1 VKALELK
8 APRLSTLD
16 AKVLRGQVLGGE
28 IFGAFSEQERV
39 AIWGR
44 LQAVDGLIPSLFTFF
59 EDVKYLEACANCVK
73 RLVSLSPRDTVSTA
87 LEKAFCDANQRAD
100 RAVIQV
106 TESSF
111 TCSPASL
118 ADRVDLGYRQL
129 HAYAMRHY
137 LQMPREPKGKELLAR
152 LMVNTDETVLRDFAD
167 LADRLGFESP
177 EITAL
182 KQCPKSTVA
191 RARSERSK
199 PLLVTDGAG
208 EIKKRRCGLPRV
220 EDYVE
225 DGEFLF
231 VNHLHNEEEE
241 QGEGI
246 TSFFVRKSVY
256 FAFFGRSIP
265 LTLDS
270 IPRVSD
276 RTDEDMN
283 RSQDTHIPQ
292 ERREQEQQRQEL
304 ERQEQQRQEQERLE
318 RLEQEQQRLELERL
332 ELERLE
338 LERQELERQEQ
349 EQERQDLER
358 QEQEQERLE
367 QEQEQERQK
376 QEILKRLEQ
385 ERQEQER
392 QEQER
397 SDKERLERERLRE
410 KQKMIEQERL
420 KKERLKKEE
429 RERQEQEERERQ
441 EQEERERQEQEQ
453 RERQEQEERKRQEQE
468 ERKRQEQEE
477 REIQEQEERER
488 QEQEERERQEQEERE
503 RQEQEERE
511 RQEQEERKRQ
521 EQEERKRQEQEER
534 KRQEQEERKRQEQEE
549 RERQEQEE
557 RERQEQEERE
567 RQEQEERERQEQ
579 EERKRQEQEERKRQE
594 QEERKRQEQEER
606 KRQEQEER
614 ERQEQEERE
623 RQEQEERERQ
633 EQEGRE
639 RLEYQSLEDQQRLQD
654 QQRLEQEEL
663 LEEEELD
670 QEEMNQQTEQDVN
683 RGETSANLPS
693 TKKARK
699 PETQLEK
706 RSDNTKIRINFKFR
720 EEGSWKDASF
730 LMIDPFDP
738 SEVERVAKKKIRE
751 KIRLFDT
758 ELRMLTPQECYQAVM
773 IDGTY
778 TVLLIRESEI
788 YIDDELQI
796 SAMDVRIDALSH
808 QQHMLKRVATND
820 ISQLHHVRKK
830 HHRRVFI

>member
-1 VKALELK
+1 MQKVDQATVKALELK

-111 TCSPASL
+111 TSSPASL
-118 ADRVDLGYRQL
+118 ADQVDLGYRQL

-152 LMVNTDETVLRDFAD
+152 LMVNTEETVLRDFAD

-567 RQEQEERERQEQ
+567 RQEQE
-579 EERKRQEQEERKRQE
+579 
-594 QEERKRQEQEER
+594 
-606 KRQEQEER
+606 
-614 ERQEQEERE
+614 
-623 RQEQEERERQ
+623 
-633 EQEGRE
+633 GRE

>member
-1 VKALELK
+1 MQKVDQATVKALELK

-338 LERQELERQEQ
+338 LERLELERQELERQEQ

-358 QEQEQERLE
+358 QEQEQQRQELERLE
-367 QEQEQERQK
+367 LERLELERLELERLELERLELERLELERQEQEQERQELERQEQEQERLEQEQERQK

-477 REIQEQEERER
+477 R
-488 QEQEERERQEQEERE
+488 
-503 RQEQEERE
+503 
-511 RQEQEERKRQ
+511 
-521 EQEERKRQEQEER
+521 

-549 RERQEQEE
+549 REI
-557 RERQEQEERE
+557 
-567 RQEQEERERQEQ
+567 
-579 EERKRQEQEERKRQE
+579 
-594 QEERKRQEQEER
+594 
-606 KRQEQEER
+606 QEQEER

>member
-1 VKALELK
+1 MQKVDQATVKALELK

-16 AKVLRGQVLGGE
+16 AKVLRGQVLEGE

-73 RLVSLSPRDTVSTA
+73 RLVSLSPRDTVFTA
-87 LEKAFCDANQRAD
+87 LEKAFCDTNQRTD

-111 TCSPASL
+111 TSSPASL

-167 LADRLGFESP
+167 LADRLGFGSL

-256 FAFFGRSIP
+256 FAFFGRSLP

-283 RSQDTHIPQ
+283 RSQDAHIPQ

-304 ERQEQQRQEQERLE
+304 ERQELERQEQEQQRLELERLEQERLE
-318 RLEQEQQRLELERL
+318 QERLEQERLEQEQERQKQEQQRLELERL

-338 LERQELERQEQ
+338 LERLELERLELERLEQ
-349 EQERQDLER
+349 EQERQELER

-397 SDKERLERERLRE
+397 LDKERLERERLRE
-410 KQKMIEQERL
+410 KQKMIKQERL
-420 KKERLKKEE
+420 KKERLKKEEQERKEKEE

-441 EQEERERQEQEQ
+441 EQEERERQEQQ
-453 RERQEQEERKRQEQE
+453 R
-468 ERKRQEQEE
+468 
-477 REIQEQEERER
+477 RE
-488 QEQEERERQEQEERE
+488 
-503 RQEQEERE
+503 
-511 RQEQEERKRQ
+511 
-521 EQEERKRQEQEER
+521 
-534 KRQEQEERKRQEQEE
+534 RQEQEE

-579 EERKRQEQEERKRQE
+579 EER
-594 QEERKRQEQEER
+594 
-606 KRQEQEER
+606 
-614 ERQEQEERE
+614 ERQK
-623 RQEQEERERQ
+623 
-633 EQEGRE
+633 QEGRE

-670 QEEMNQQTEQDVN
+670 QEETNQQTEQDVN
-683 RGETSANLPS
+683 RGETPANLPS

-720 EEGSWKDASF
+720 EEGFWKDASF

-778 TVLLIRESEI
+778 TILLIRESEI

-796 SAMDVRIDALSH
+796 SAMDVRIDALSQ

-830 HHRRVFI
+830 HHGRVFI

>member
-1 VKALELK
+1 MQKVDQATVKALELK

-87 LEKAFCDANQRAD
+87 LEKAFCDTNQRAD

-111 TCSPASL
+111 TSSPASL

-167 LADRLGFESP
+167 LADRLGFGSP

-246 TSFFVRKSVY
+246 TSFFVRKPVY
-256 FAFFGRSIP
+256 FAFFGRSLP

-283 RSQDTHIPQ
+283 RSQDAHIPQ

-304 ERQEQQRQEQERLE
+304 ERQELERQEQEQQRQEQERQEQEQQRLELE
-318 RLEQEQQRLELERL
+318 RLEQERLEQERLEQERLEQEQERQKQEQQRLELERL

-338 LERQELERQEQ
+338 Q
-349 EQERQDLER
+349 EQERQELER

-397 SDKERLERERLRE
+397 LDKERLERERLRE
-410 KQKMIEQERL
+410 KQKMIKQERL

-429 RERQEQEERERQ
+429 QERKEKEERE
-441 EQEERERQEQEQ
+441 
-453 RERQEQEERKRQEQE
+453 
-468 ERKRQEQEE
+468 
-477 REIQEQEERER
+477 
-488 QEQEERERQEQEERE
+488 
-503 RQEQEERE
+503 
-511 RQEQEERKRQ
+511 
-521 EQEERKRQEQEER
+521 
-534 KRQEQEERKRQEQEE
+534 RQEQEE

-579 EERKRQEQEERKRQE
+579 QR
-594 QEERKRQEQEER
+594 
-606 KRQEQEER
+606 R

-670 QEEMNQQTEQDVN
+670 QEETNQQTEQDVN
-683 RGETSANLPS
+683 RGETPANLPS

-720 EEGSWKDASF
+720 EEGFWKDASF

-778 TVLLIRESEI
+778 TILLIRESEI

-796 SAMDVRIDALSH
+796 SAMDVRIDALSQ

-830 HHRRVFI
+830 HHGRVFI

>member
-1 VKALELK
+1 MQKVDQATVKALELK

-73 RLVSLSPRDTVSTA
+73 RLVSLSSRDIVSIA

-100 RAVIQV
+100 RTVIQV

-111 TCSPASL
+111 TSSPASL
-118 ADRVDLGYRQL
+118 ADRVDLSYRQL

-152 LMVNTDETVLRDFAD
+152 LMVNTDETMLRDFAD
-167 LADRLGFESP
+167 LADRLGFGSP

-199 PLLVTDGAG
+199 PLLVTDGAD

-256 FAFFGRSIP
+256 FAFFGRSLP

-270 IPRVSD
+270 IPQVSD

-283 RSQDTHIPQ
+283 RSQDAHIPQ
-292 ERREQEQQRQEL
+292 ERRKQEQQRQ
-304 ERQEQQRQEQERLE
+304 
-318 RLEQEQQRLELERL
+318 
-332 ELERLE
+332 E

-349 EQERQDLER
+349 EQQRQELKRQELER
-358 QEQEQERLE
+358 QEQEQQRQELKRQEQEQQRQEQEQQRLELERLE
-367 QEQEQERQK
+367 QERLEQKRLKQEQERQKQEQQRLELKRLKLKRLKQKQEQERQK

-392 QEQER
+392 QEQE
-397 SDKERLERERLRE
+397 SLNKKRLERERLRE
-410 KQKMIEQERL
+410 KQKLIEQERL
-420 KKERLKKEE
+420 KKERLKKEEQERKEKEE

-441 EQEERERQEQEQ
+441 EQEERG
-453 RERQEQEERKRQEQE
+453 RQEQEERG
-468 ERKRQEQEE
+468 
-477 REIQEQEERER
+477 R
-488 QEQEERERQEQEERE
+488 QEQEERERQKQEGRE
-503 RQEQEERE
+503 RQEQEEW
-511 RQEQEERKRQ
+511 
-521 EQEERKRQEQEER
+521 
-534 KRQEQEERKRQEQEE
+534 
-549 RERQEQEE
+549 
-557 RERQEQEERE
+557 
-567 RQEQEERERQEQ
+567 
-579 EERKRQEQEERKRQE
+579 
-594 QEERKRQEQEER
+594 
-606 KRQEQEER
+606 
-614 ERQEQEERE
+614 
-623 RQEQEERERQ
+623 
-633 EQEGRE
+633 E

-670 QEEMNQQTEQDVN
+670 QEKTNQQTEQDVN

-706 RSDNTKIRINFKFR
+706 RSDNAKIRINFKFR
-720 EEGSWKDASF
+720 EEGFWKDASF
-730 LMIDPFDP
+730 LMIDPFDS

-758 ELRMLTPQECYQAVM
+758 ELRMLTSQECYQAVM
-773 IDGTY
+773 IDETY
-778 TVLLIRESEI
+778 TVLLIWESEI

-796 SAMDVRIDALSH
+796 SAMDVRIDILSH
-808 QQHMLKRVATND
+808 QQHMLKRVVTND

-830 HHRRVFI
+830 HHERVFI

>member
-1 VKALELK
+1 MHKVDQATVKALELK

-111 TCSPASL
+111 TSSPASL

-167 LADRLGFESP
+167 LADRLGFGSP

-220 EDYVE
+220 ENYVE
-225 DGEFLF
+225 NGEFLF

-256 FAFFGRSIP
+256 FAFFGRSLP

-283 RSQDTHIPQ
+283 RSQGAHIPQ
-292 ERREQEQQRQEL
+292 ERREQEQQRQKL
-304 ERQEQQRQEQERLE
+304 ERQKQEQQRQEQERQEQEQQRLELKRLKQERLEQERLKQDQERQELKRQEQEQQRQKLERQKQEQQRLKLERQEQERQRQELERQEQEQQTMKLERQEQERQEQERQEQEQQRLELE

-332 ELERLE
+332 EQEQQRLE
-338 LERQELERQEQ
+338 LERLEQ
-349 EQERQDLER
+349 EQERQK
-358 QEQEQERLE
+358 QEQQRLEVERLELERLE

-397 SDKERLERERLRE
+397 QEQERQEQESLDKERLERERLRE
-410 KQKMIEQERL
+410 KQKLIEQERL
-420 KKERLKKEE
+420 KKERLKKEEQERKEKEE

-441 EQEERERQEQEQ
+441 EQEERERQ
-453 RERQEQEERKRQEQE
+453 K
-468 ERKRQEQEE
+468 
-477 REIQEQEERER
+477 
-488 QEQEERERQEQEERE
+488 
-503 RQEQEERE
+503 
-511 RQEQEERKRQ
+511 
-521 EQEERKRQEQEER
+521 
-534 KRQEQEERKRQEQEE
+534 
-549 RERQEQEE
+549 
-557 RERQEQEERE
+557 
-567 RQEQEERERQEQ
+567 
-579 EERKRQEQEERKRQE
+579 
-594 QEERKRQEQEER
+594 
-606 KRQEQEER
+606 
-614 ERQEQEERE
+614 
-623 RQEQEERERQ
+623 
-633 EQEGRE
+633 QEGRE

-670 QEEMNQQTEQDVN
+670 QEETNQQTEQDVN
-683 RGETSANLPS
+683 RGETPANLPS

-720 EEGSWKDASF
+720 EEGFWKDASF

-778 TVLLIRESEI
+778 TILLIRESEI

-830 HHRRVFI
+830 HHGRVFI

>member
-1 VKALELK
+1 MQKVDQATVKALELK

-441 EQEERERQEQEQ
+441 EQEERERQEQE
-453 RERQEQEERKRQEQE
+453 
-468 ERKRQEQEE
+468 
-477 REIQEQEERER
+477 
-488 QEQEERERQEQEERE
+488 
-503 RQEQEERE
+503 
-511 RQEQEERKRQ
+511 
-521 EQEERKRQEQEER
+521 
-534 KRQEQEERKRQEQEE
+534 ERKRQEQEE

>member
-1 VKALELK
+1 MQKVDQATVKALELK

-358 QEQEQERLE
+358 QEQEQQRQDLERLELERLELERLELERLELERQEQEQERQELERQEQEQERLE

-420 KKERLKKEE
+420 KKERLKK
-429 RERQEQEERERQ
+429 
-441 EQEERERQEQEQ
+441 
-453 RERQEQEERKRQEQE
+453 
-468 ERKRQEQEE
+468 
-477 REIQEQEERER
+477 
-488 QEQEERERQEQEERE
+488 
-503 RQEQEERE
+503 
-511 RQEQEERKRQ
+511 
-521 EQEERKRQEQEER
+521 
-534 KRQEQEERKRQEQEE
+534 
-549 RERQEQEE
+549 
-557 RERQEQEERE
+557 
-567 RQEQEERERQEQ
+567 
-579 EERKRQEQEERKRQE
+579 
-594 QEERKRQEQEER
+594 
-606 KRQEQEER
+606 
-614 ERQEQEERE
+614 
-623 RQEQEERERQ
+623 EERERQ

>member
-1 VKALELK
+1 
-8 APRLSTLD
+8 
-16 AKVLRGQVLGGE
+16 
-28 IFGAFSEQERV
+28 
-39 AIWGR
+39 
-44 LQAVDGLIPSLFTFF
+44 
-59 EDVKYLEACANCVK
+59 
-73 RLVSLSPRDTVSTA
+73 
-87 LEKAFCDANQRAD
+87 
-100 RAVIQV
+100 
-106 TESSF
+106 
-111 TCSPASL
+111 
-118 ADRVDLGYRQL
+118 
-129 HAYAMRHY
+129 
-137 LQMPREPKGKELLAR
+137 MPREPKGKELLAR
-152 LMVNTDETVLRDFAD
+152 LMVNTDETVLRDFVD
-167 LADRLGFESP
+167 LADWLGFGSP

-256 FAFFGRSIP
+256 FAFFGRSLP
-265 LTLDS
+265 LILDS

-283 RSQDTHIPQ
+283 RSQDAHIPQ
-292 ERREQEQQRQEL
+292 ERREQEQQRLEL
-304 ERQEQQRQEQERLE
+304 ERLEQERLE
-318 RLEQEQQRLELERL
+318 QERLEQERLEQERLEQEQERQKQEQQRLELERL

-338 LERQELERQEQ
+338 Q
-349 EQERQDLER
+349 EQERQELER

-397 SDKERLERERLRE
+397 LDKERLERERLRE
-410 KQKMIEQERL
+410 KQKMIKQERL

-429 RERQEQEERERQ
+429 QERKEKEERE
-441 EQEERERQEQEQ
+441 
-453 RERQEQEERKRQEQE
+453 
-468 ERKRQEQEE
+468 
-477 REIQEQEERER
+477 
-488 QEQEERERQEQEERE
+488 
-503 RQEQEERE
+503 
-511 RQEQEERKRQ
+511 
-521 EQEERKRQEQEER
+521 
-534 KRQEQEERKRQEQEE
+534 
-549 RERQEQEE
+549 
-557 RERQEQEERE
+557 
-567 RQEQEERERQEQ
+567 
-579 EERKRQEQEERKRQE
+579 
-594 QEERKRQEQEER
+594 
-606 KRQEQEER
+606 RQEQEER

-670 QEEMNQQTEQDVN
+670 QEETNQQTEQDVN
-683 RGETSANLPS
+683 RGETPANLPS

-699 PETQLEK
+699 PKTQLEK

-720 EEGSWKDASF
+720 EEGFWKDASF

-778 TVLLIRESEI
+778 TILLIRESEI

-796 SAMDVRIDALSH
+796 SAMDVRIDALSQ

-830 HHRRVFI
+830 HHGRVFI

>member
-1 VKALELK
+1 MHKVDQATVKALELK

-111 TCSPASL
+111 TSSPASL

-167 LADRLGFESP
+167 LADRLGFGSP

-231 VNHLHNEEEE
+231 VNHLHNEEKE

-256 FAFFGRSIP
+256 FAFFGRSLP

-283 RSQDTHIPQ
+283 RSQDAHIPQ
-292 ERREQEQQRQEL
+292 ERQEQEQQRQEL
-304 ERQEQQRQEQERLE
+304 ERQEQEQQRQELERQEQEQQRQELERQEQEQQRQELERQELKRQEQEQQRQELERQEQEQQRQEQERQEQEQQRLELERQEQEQQRLKLE
-318 RLEQEQQRLELERL
+318 RLEQERLKQEQEMQKQEQQRLELERL

-338 LERQELERQEQ
+338 LERLEL
-349 EQERQDLER
+349 
-358 QEQEQERLE
+358 ERLE

-392 QEQER
+392 QEQE
-397 SDKERLERERLRE
+397 SLDKERLERERLRE
-410 KQKMIEQERL
+410 KQKLIEQERL
-420 KKERLKKEE
+420 KKERLKKEEQERKEKEE

-441 EQEERERQEQEQ
+441 EQEERG
-453 RERQEQEERKRQEQE
+453 RQEQEERG
-468 ERKRQEQEE
+468 
-477 REIQEQEERER
+477 R
-488 QEQEERERQEQEERE
+488 QEQEERERQEQEGRE
-503 RQEQEERE
+503 RQEQEEW
-511 RQEQEERKRQ
+511 
-521 EQEERKRQEQEER
+521 
-534 KRQEQEERKRQEQEE
+534 
-549 RERQEQEE
+549 
-557 RERQEQEERE
+557 
-567 RQEQEERERQEQ
+567 
-579 EERKRQEQEERKRQE
+579 
-594 QEERKRQEQEER
+594 
-606 KRQEQEER
+606 
-614 ERQEQEERE
+614 
-623 RQEQEERERQ
+623 ERQ

-670 QEEMNQQTEQDVN
+670 QEETNQQTEQDVN
-683 RGETSANLPS
+683 RGETPANLPS

-720 EEGSWKDASF
+720 EEGFWKDASF

-830 HHRRVFI
+830 HHGRVFI

>member
-1 VKALELK
+1 MHKVDQATVKALELK

-256 FAFFGRSIP
+256 FAFFGRSLP

-283 RSQDTHIPQ
+283 RSQDAHIPQ

-304 ERQEQQRQEQERLE
+304 ERQEQEQQRQELE
-318 RLEQEQQRLELERL
+318 RQELERQ
-332 ELERLE
+332 E

-349 EQERQDLER
+349 EQQRLEQERLE
-358 QEQEQERLE
+358 QERLEQERLEQERLEQERLE
-367 QEQEQERQK
+367 QEQERQK
-376 QEILKRLEQ
+376 QEQQRLERLEQ
-385 ERQEQER
+385 ERGITHV
-392 QEQER
+392 
-397 SDKERLERERLRE
+397 S
-410 KQKMIEQERL
+410 
-420 KKERLKKEE
+420 
-429 RERQEQEERERQ
+429 
-441 EQEERERQEQEQ
+441 
-453 RERQEQEERKRQEQE
+453 
-468 ERKRQEQEE
+468 
-477 REIQEQEERER
+477 
-488 QEQEERERQEQEERE
+488 
-503 RQEQEERE
+503 
-511 RQEQEERKRQ
+511 
-521 EQEERKRQEQEER
+521 
-534 KRQEQEERKRQEQEE
+534 
-549 RERQEQEE
+549 
-557 RERQEQEERE
+557 
-567 RQEQEERERQEQ
+567 
-579 EERKRQEQEERKRQE
+579 
-594 QEERKRQEQEER
+594 
-606 KRQEQEER
+606 
-614 ERQEQEERE
+614 
-623 RQEQEERERQ
+623 
-633 EQEGRE
+633 G
-639 RLEYQSLEDQQRLQD
+639 
-654 QQRLEQEEL
+654 
-663 LEEEELD
+663 
-670 QEEMNQQTEQDVN
+670 
-683 RGETSANLPS
+683 
-693 TKKARK
+693 
-699 PETQLEK
+699 
-706 RSDNTKIRINFKFR
+706 
-720 EEGSWKDASF
+720 
-730 LMIDPFDP
+730 
-738 SEVERVAKKKIRE
+738 
-751 KIRLFDT
+751 
-758 ELRMLTPQECYQAVM
+758 
-773 IDGTY
+773 
-778 TVLLIRESEI
+778 TVLYNQGER
-788 YIDDELQI
+788 
-796 SAMDVRIDALSH
+796 
-808 QQHMLKRVATND
+808 
-820 ISQLHHVRKK
+820 
-830 HHRRVFI
+830 

>member
-1 VKALELK
+1 MQKVDQATVKALELK

-28 IFGAFSEQERV
+28 IFGAFGEQERV

-111 TCSPASL
+111 TSSPASL

-167 LADRLGFESP
+167 LADRLGFGSP

-256 FAFFGRSIP
+256 FAFFGRSLP

-283 RSQDTHIPQ
+283 RSQDAHIPQ

-304 ERQEQQRQEQERLE
+304 ERQELERQEQEQQRQEQERQEQERQEQEQQRLELE
-318 RLEQEQQRLELERL
+318 RLEQERLEQERLEQERLEQEQERQKQEQQRLELERL

-338 LERQELERQEQ
+338 Q
-349 EQERQDLER
+349 EQERQELER

-397 SDKERLERERLRE
+397 LDKERLERERLRE
-410 KQKMIEQERL
+410 KQKMIKQERL

-429 RERQEQEERERQ
+429 QERKEKEERE
-441 EQEERERQEQEQ
+441 
-453 RERQEQEERKRQEQE
+453 
-468 ERKRQEQEE
+468 
-477 REIQEQEERER
+477 
-488 QEQEERERQEQEERE
+488 
-503 RQEQEERE
+503 
-511 RQEQEERKRQ
+511 
-521 EQEERKRQEQEER
+521 
-534 KRQEQEERKRQEQEE
+534 RQEQEE

-579 EERKRQEQEERKRQE
+579 QRRERQEQEERERQEQQRRERQE
-594 QEERKRQEQEER
+594 QEERERQEQEER
-606 KRQEQEER
+606 ERQEQQRR

-670 QEEMNQQTEQDVN
+670 QEETNQQTEQDVN
-683 RGETSANLPS
+683 RGETPANLPS

-720 EEGSWKDASF
+720 EEGFWKDASF
-730 LMIDPFDP
+730 LTIDPFDP

-778 TVLLIRESEI
+778 TILLIRESEI

-796 SAMDVRIDALSH
+796 SAMDVRIDALSQ

-830 HHRRVFI
+830 HHGRVFI

>member
-1 VKALELK
+1 MQKVDQATVKALELK

-332 ELERLE
+332 ELER
-338 LERQELERQEQ
+338 QELERQEQ

-477 REIQEQEERER
+477 REI
-488 QEQEERERQEQEERE
+488 
-503 RQEQEERE
+503 
-511 RQEQEERKRQ
+511 
-521 EQEERKRQEQEER
+521 
-534 KRQEQEERKRQEQEE
+534 QEQEE

>member
-1 VKALELK
+1 MHKVDQATVKALELK

-111 TCSPASL
+111 TSSPASL

-167 LADRLGFESP
+167 LADRLGFGSP

-256 FAFFGRSIP
+256 FAFFGRSLP

-283 RSQDTHIPQ
+283 RSQDAHIPQ
-292 ERREQEQQRQEL
+292 ERQEQEQQRQEL
-304 ERQEQQRQEQERLE
+304 ERQEQEQQRQELERQELERQEQEQQRQELERQEQEQQRQEQERQEQEQQRLELERQEQEQQRLELE
-318 RLEQEQQRLELERL
+318 RLEQERLKQEQERQKQEQQRLELERL

-338 LERQELERQEQ
+338 LKRLEL
-349 EQERQDLER
+349 
-358 QEQEQERLE
+358 ERLE

-392 QEQER
+392 QEQE
-397 SDKERLERERLRE
+397 SLDKERLERERLRE
-410 KQKMIEQERL
+410 KQKLIEQERL
-420 KKERLKKEE
+420 KKERLKKEEQERKEKEE

-441 EQEERERQEQEQ
+441 EQEERG
-453 RERQEQEERKRQEQE
+453 RQEQEERG
-468 ERKRQEQEE
+468 
-477 REIQEQEERER
+477 R
-488 QEQEERERQEQEERE
+488 QEQEERERQEQEGRE
-503 RQEQEERE
+503 RQEQEEW
-511 RQEQEERKRQ
+511 
-521 EQEERKRQEQEER
+521 
-534 KRQEQEERKRQEQEE
+534 
-549 RERQEQEE
+549 
-557 RERQEQEERE
+557 
-567 RQEQEERERQEQ
+567 
-579 EERKRQEQEERKRQE
+579 
-594 QEERKRQEQEER
+594 
-606 KRQEQEER
+606 
-614 ERQEQEERE
+614 
-623 RQEQEERERQ
+623 ERQ

-670 QEEMNQQTEQDVN
+670 QEETNQQTEQDVN
-683 RGETSANLPS
+683 RGETPANLPS

-720 EEGSWKDASF
+720 EEGFWKDASF

-830 HHRRVFI
+830 HHGRVFI

>member
-1 VKALELK
+1 MQKVDQATVKALELK

-358 QEQEQERLE
+358 QEQEQQRQDLERLELERLELERLELERLELERQEQEQERQELERQEQEQERLE

-477 REIQEQEERER
+477 R
-488 QEQEERERQEQEERE
+488 
-503 RQEQEERE
+503 
-511 RQEQEERKRQ
+511 K
-521 EQEERKRQEQEER
+521 
-534 KRQEQEERKRQEQEE
+534 
-549 RERQEQEE
+549 
-557 RERQEQEERE
+557 
-567 RQEQEERERQEQ
+567 
-579 EERKRQEQEERKRQE
+579 
-594 QEERKRQEQEER
+594 
-606 KRQEQEER
+606 
-614 ERQEQEERE
+614 RQEQEERE

>member
-1 VKALELK
+1 MHKVDQATVKALELK

-111 TCSPASL
+111 TSSPASL

-167 LADRLGFESP
+167 LADRLGFGSP

-256 FAFFGRSIP
+256 FAFFGRSLP

-283 RSQDTHIPQ
+283 RSQDAHIPQ

-304 ERQEQQRQEQERLE
+304 ERQEQERLEQERLEQEQERQKQEQQRLELERQELERQEQEQQRLELERLEQERLEQERLEQEQQRQELERQEQEQQRQEQERQEQEQQRLELERQEQEQQRLKLE
-318 RLEQEQQRLELERL
+318 RLEQERLKQEQERQKQEQQRLELERL

-338 LERQELERQEQ
+338 LERLEL
-349 EQERQDLER
+349 
-358 QEQEQERLE
+358 ERLE

-392 QEQER
+392 QEQE
-397 SDKERLERERLRE
+397 SLDKERLERERLRE
-410 KQKMIEQERL
+410 KQKLIEQERL
-420 KKERLKKEE
+420 KKERLKKEEQERKEKEE

-441 EQEERERQEQEQ
+441 EQEERG
-453 RERQEQEERKRQEQE
+453 RQEQEERG
-468 ERKRQEQEE
+468 
-477 REIQEQEERER
+477 R
-488 QEQEERERQEQEERE
+488 QEQEERERQEQEGRE
-503 RQEQEERE
+503 RQEQEEW
-511 RQEQEERKRQ
+511 
-521 EQEERKRQEQEER
+521 
-534 KRQEQEERKRQEQEE
+534 
-549 RERQEQEE
+549 
-557 RERQEQEERE
+557 
-567 RQEQEERERQEQ
+567 
-579 EERKRQEQEERKRQE
+579 
-594 QEERKRQEQEER
+594 
-606 KRQEQEER
+606 
-614 ERQEQEERE
+614 
-623 RQEQEERERQ
+623 ERQ

-670 QEEMNQQTEQDVN
+670 QEETNQQTEQDVN
-683 RGETSANLPS
+683 RGETPANLPS

-720 EEGSWKDASF
+720 EEGFWKDASF

-830 HHRRVFI
+830 HHGRVFI

>member
-1 VKALELK
+1 
-8 APRLSTLD
+8 
-16 AKVLRGQVLGGE
+16 
-28 IFGAFSEQERV
+28 
-39 AIWGR
+39 
-44 LQAVDGLIPSLFTFF
+44 
-59 EDVKYLEACANCVK
+59 
-73 RLVSLSPRDTVSTA
+73 
-87 LEKAFCDANQRAD
+87 
-100 RAVIQV
+100 
-106 TESSF
+106 
-111 TCSPASL
+111 
-118 ADRVDLGYRQL
+118 
-129 HAYAMRHY
+129 
-137 LQMPREPKGKELLAR
+137 MPREPKGKELLAR
-152 LMVNTDETVLRDFAD
+152 LMVNTDETVLRDFVD
-167 LADRLGFESP
+167 LADWLGFGSP

-256 FAFFGRSIP
+256 FAFFGRSLP
-265 LTLDS
+265 LILDS

-283 RSQDTHIPQ
+283 RSQDAHIPQ
-292 ERREQEQQRQEL
+292 ERREQEQQRLEL
-304 ERQEQQRQEQERLE
+304 ERLEQERLE
-318 RLEQEQQRLELERL
+318 QERLEQERLEQERLEQEQERQKQEQQRLELERL

-338 LERQELERQEQ
+338 Q
-349 EQERQDLER
+349 EQERQELER

-397 SDKERLERERLRE
+397 LDKERLERERLRE
-410 KQKMIEQERL
+410 KQKMIKQERL

-429 RERQEQEERERQ
+429 Q
-441 EQEERERQEQEQ
+441 
-453 RERQEQEERKRQEQE
+453 ERKE
-468 ERKRQEQEE
+468 K
-477 REIQEQEERER
+477 EERER

-511 RQEQEERKRQ
+511 RQEK
-521 EQEERKRQEQEER
+521 
-534 KRQEQEERKRQEQEE
+534 EE

-557 RERQEQEERE
+557 RE
-567 RQEQEERERQEQ
+567 
-579 EERKRQEQEERKRQE
+579 
-594 QEERKRQEQEER
+594 
-606 KRQEQEER
+606 RQEQEER

-670 QEEMNQQTEQDVN
+670 QEETNQQTEQDVN
-683 RGETSANLPS
+683 RGETPANLPS

-699 PETQLEK
+699 PKTQLEK

-720 EEGSWKDASF
+720 EEGFWKDASF

-778 TVLLIRESEI
+778 TILLIRESEI

-796 SAMDVRIDALSH
+796 SAMDVRIDALSQ

-830 HHRRVFI
+830 HHGRVFI

>member
-1 VKALELK
+1 MQKVDQATVKALELK

-332 ELERLE
+332 ELER
-338 LERQELERQEQ
+338 QEQ
-349 EQERQDLER
+349 EQERQDLERQEQEQQRQELERLELERLELERLELERLELERLELERLEQEQERQELER

-397 SDKERLERERLRE
+397 LDKERLERERLRE
-410 KQKMIEQERL
+410 KQKIIEQERL

-477 REIQEQEERER
+477 R
-488 QEQEERERQEQEERE
+488 
-503 RQEQEERE
+503 
-511 RQEQEERKRQ
+511 
-521 EQEERKRQEQEER
+521 KRQEQEER

-549 RERQEQEE
+549 REI
-557 RERQEQEERE
+557 
-567 RQEQEERERQEQ
+567 
-579 EERKRQEQEERKRQE
+579 
-594 QEERKRQEQEER
+594 
-606 KRQEQEER
+606 QEQEER

>member
-1 VKALELK
+1 MKALELK

-44 LQAVDGLIPSLFTFF
+44 LQAVDRLIPSLFTFF

-256 FAFFGRSIP
+256 FAFFGRSLP

-276 RTDEDMN
+276 RKTHTYRRKGGSKSSRG
-283 RSQDTHIPQ
+283 RSW
-292 ERREQEQQRQEL
+292 RG
-304 ERQEQQRQEQERLE
+304 
-318 RLEQEQQRLELERL
+318 
-332 ELERLE
+332 
-338 LERQELERQEQ
+338 
-349 EQERQDLER
+349 
-358 QEQEQERLE
+358 
-367 QEQEQERQK
+367 
-376 QEILKRLEQ
+376 
-385 ERQEQER
+385 
-392 QEQER
+392 R
-397 SDKERLERERLRE
+397 SKSSR
-410 KQKMIEQERL
+410 
-420 KKERLKKEE
+420 
-429 RERQEQEERERQ
+429 
-441 EQEERERQEQEQ
+441 
-453 RERQEQEERKRQEQE
+453 
-468 ERKRQEQEE
+468 
-477 REIQEQEERER
+477 
-488 QEQEERERQEQEERE
+488 
-503 RQEQEERE
+503 
-511 RQEQEERKRQ
+511 
-521 EQEERKRQEQEER
+521 
-534 KRQEQEERKRQEQEE
+534 
-549 RERQEQEE
+549 
-557 RERQEQEERE
+557 
-567 RQEQEERERQEQ
+567 
-579 EERKRQEQEERKRQE
+579 
-594 QEERKRQEQEER
+594 
-606 KRQEQEER
+606 
-614 ERQEQEERE
+614 
-623 RQEQEERERQ
+623 
-633 EQEGRE
+633 GR
-639 RLEYQSLEDQQRLQD
+639 
-654 QQRLEQEEL
+654 
-663 LEEEELD
+663 
-670 QEEMNQQTEQDVN
+670 
-683 RGETSANLPS
+683 
-693 TKKARK
+693 
-699 PETQLEK
+699 
-706 RSDNTKIRINFKFR
+706 
-720 EEGSWKDASF
+720 SWKDKSKSRRGWSRSRSRK
-730 LMIDPFDP
+730 DKN
-738 SEVERVAKKKIRE
+738 RR
-751 KIRLFDT
+751 
-758 ELRMLTPQECYQAVM
+758 Y
-773 IDGTY
+773 
-778 TVLLIRESEI
+778 
-788 YIDDELQI
+788 
-796 SAMDVRIDALSH
+796 
-808 QQHMLKRVATND
+808 LKG
-820 ISQLHHVRKK
+820 
-830 HHRRVFI
+830 

>member
-1 VKALELK
+1 
-8 APRLSTLD
+8 
-16 AKVLRGQVLGGE
+16 
-28 IFGAFSEQERV
+28 
-39 AIWGR
+39 
-44 LQAVDGLIPSLFTFF
+44 
-59 EDVKYLEACANCVK
+59 
-73 RLVSLSPRDTVSTA
+73 
-87 LEKAFCDANQRAD
+87 
-100 RAVIQV
+100 
-106 TESSF
+106 
-111 TCSPASL
+111 
-118 ADRVDLGYRQL
+118 
-129 HAYAMRHY
+129 
-137 LQMPREPKGKELLAR
+137 MPREPKGKELLAR
-152 LMVNTDETVLRDFAD
+152 LMVNTDETVLRDFVD
-167 LADRLGFESP
+167 LADWLGFGSP

-256 FAFFGRSIP
+256 FAFFGRSLP
-265 LTLDS
+265 LILDS

-283 RSQDTHIPQ
+283 RSQDAHIPQ

-304 ERQEQQRQEQERLE
+304 ERQELERQEQEQQRQEQERQEQEQQRLELE
-318 RLEQEQQRLELERL
+318 RLEQERLEQERLEQERLEQERLEQEQERQKQEQQRLELERL

-338 LERQELERQEQ
+338 Q
-349 EQERQDLER
+349 EQERQELER

-397 SDKERLERERLRE
+397 LDKERLERERLRE
-410 KQKMIEQERL
+410 KQKMIKQERL

-429 RERQEQEERERQ
+429 QERKEKEERE
-441 EQEERERQEQEQ
+441 
-453 RERQEQEERKRQEQE
+453 
-468 ERKRQEQEE
+468 
-477 REIQEQEERER
+477 
-488 QEQEERERQEQEERE
+488 
-503 RQEQEERE
+503 
-511 RQEQEERKRQ
+511 
-521 EQEERKRQEQEER
+521 
-534 KRQEQEERKRQEQEE
+534 RQEQEE

-579 EERKRQEQEERKRQE
+579 EER
-594 QEERKRQEQEER
+594 
-606 KRQEQEER
+606 
-614 ERQEQEERE
+614 
-623 RQEQEERERQ
+623 
-633 EQEGRE
+633 E

-670 QEEMNQQTEQDVN
+670 QEETNQQTEQDVN
-683 RGETSANLPS
+683 RGETPANLPS

-699 PETQLEK
+699 PKTQLEK

-720 EEGSWKDASF
+720 EEGFWKDASF

-778 TVLLIRESEI
+778 TILLIRESEI

-796 SAMDVRIDALSH
+796 SAMDVRIDALSQ

-830 HHRRVFI
+830 HHGRVFI

>member
-1 VKALELK
+1 MKALELK

-100 RAVIQV
+100 RTVIQV

-111 TCSPASL
+111 TSSPASL
-118 ADRVDLGYRQL
+118 ADRVDLSYRQL

-167 LADRLGFESP
+167 LADRLGFGSP

-256 FAFFGRSIP
+256 FAFFGRSLP

-270 IPRVSD
+270 IPQVSD

-283 RSQDTHIPQ
+283 RSQDAHIPQ
-292 ERREQEQQRQEL
+292 ERRKQEQQRQ
-304 ERQEQQRQEQERLE
+304 
-318 RLEQEQQRLELERL
+318 
-332 ELERLE
+332 E

-349 EQERQDLER
+349 EQQRQELKRQELER
-358 QEQEQERLE
+358 QEQEQQRQELKRQEQEQQRQEQEQQRLELERLE
-367 QEQEQERQK
+367 QERLEQKRLKQEQERQKQEQQRLELKRLKLKRLKQKQEQERQK

-392 QEQER
+392 QEQE
-397 SDKERLERERLRE
+397 SLDKERLERERLRE
-410 KQKMIEQERL
+410 KQKLIEQERL
-420 KKERLKKEE
+420 KKERLKKEEQERKEKEE

-441 EQEERERQEQEQ
+441 EQEERG
-453 RERQEQEERKRQEQE
+453 
-468 ERKRQEQEE
+468 
-477 REIQEQEERER
+477 R
-488 QEQEERERQEQEERE
+488 QEQEERERQKQEGRE
-503 RQEQEERE
+503 RQEQEEW
-511 RQEQEERKRQ
+511 
-521 EQEERKRQEQEER
+521 
-534 KRQEQEERKRQEQEE
+534 
-549 RERQEQEE
+549 
-557 RERQEQEERE
+557 
-567 RQEQEERERQEQ
+567 
-579 EERKRQEQEERKRQE
+579 
-594 QEERKRQEQEER
+594 
-606 KRQEQEER
+606 
-614 ERQEQEERE
+614 
-623 RQEQEERERQ
+623 
-633 EQEGRE
+633 E

-670 QEEMNQQTEQDVN
+670 QEKTNQQTEQDVN

-706 RSDNTKIRINFKFR
+706 RSDNAKIRINFKFR
-720 EEGSWKDASF
+720 EEGFWKDASF
-730 LMIDPFDP
+730 LMIDPFDS

-758 ELRMLTPQECYQAVM
+758 ELRMLTSQECYQAVM
-773 IDGTY
+773 IDETY
-778 TVLLIRESEI
+778 TVLLIWESEI

-796 SAMDVRIDALSH
+796 SAMDVRIDILSH
-808 QQHMLKRVATND
+808 QQHMLKRVVTND

-830 HHRRVFI
+830 HHERVFI

>member
-1 VKALELK
+1 MQKVDQATVKALELK

-441 EQEERERQEQEQ
+441 EQE
-453 RERQEQEERKRQEQE
+453 
-468 ERKRQEQEE
+468 
-477 REIQEQEERER
+477 
-488 QEQEERERQEQEERE
+488 
-503 RQEQEERE
+503 
-511 RQEQEERKRQ
+511 
-521 EQEERKRQEQEER
+521 
-534 KRQEQEERKRQEQEE
+534 
-549 RERQEQEE
+549 
-557 RERQEQEERE
+557 
-567 RQEQEERERQEQ
+567 
-579 EERKRQEQEERKRQE
+579 
-594 QEERKRQEQEER
+594 
-606 KRQEQEER
+606 
-614 ERQEQEERE
+614 
-623 RQEQEERERQ
+623 
-633 EQEGRE
+633 GRE